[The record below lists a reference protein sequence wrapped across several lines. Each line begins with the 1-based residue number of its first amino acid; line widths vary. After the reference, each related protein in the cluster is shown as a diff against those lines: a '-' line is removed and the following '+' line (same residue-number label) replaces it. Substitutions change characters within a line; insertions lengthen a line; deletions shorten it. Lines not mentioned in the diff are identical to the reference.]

1 MTTARIL
8 GMTAAALLVSV
19 PIQSTVAQQ
28 QAASAAPI
36 SEILVT
42 VRKREESLLDVPA
55 SVVAISG
62 EQLAEAGIRDFR
74 DLTKV
79 VPGLQFNV
87 SNSTD
92 PEIFLRGIGSDIQ
105 SAAADRAIAIFI
117 DGVYM
122 SRGTGSLVDLADLE
136 RVEVLRG
143 PQSLLFG
150 KNVVGGLIH
159 YVTKKPSEEA
169 KVNVKGSV
177 GNIGTTEFSAY
188 ATGPLNSATA
198 ASVAFSSRSHDGYAQ
213 ITGGQ
218 AAGGDEE
225 ELNSDTFR
233 TQLSIKPSDA
243 LDVLFSA
250 DYTRHDDGSRW
261 VDIVRAGASEAVT
274 FNGFFAPEIDALPGF
289 VLPARNAPFV
299 NPDERSGPQNF
310 EGFQKAELWGVSAR
324 VDLDFGRDLTLTSI
338 TALRNGDVSVRE
350 NGAGIFW
357 DFPLD
362 AATGIPILDGAVT
375 TITPDTTVDQDVL
388 NYLARTPDDYFDQ
401 RKTDEVTQVS
411 QEFTLGGDFGDKW
424 TWRTGAYFLH
434 EDIDR
439 SEIVNWAFPD
449 FNTITEY
456 AFAIE
461 FGGTPAV
468 PDAGNGST
476 GTSVA
481 ITGTKATNFGLF
493 GELGVDISDAWS
505 IDVGARV
512 ARDKKDLTVTRA
524 GEPFDGGYTD
534 GPFTATDSKSWS
546 EFLPSASVSFKPL
559 PTTTYYLQYARGY
572 KAGGW
577 NGENAP
583 DAALANVSFDPEIAD
598 TLELGGKFN
607 LLDGRLRI
615 NSALYF
621 SRYDD
626 LQIQLFITDEVGIPP
641 NNLIKNANG
650 TEAKGAEL
658 EVGVLPTDWLDLNV
672 GYAYTDCEF
681 TKTTIVDDNGTDIK
695 GNTCRRAP
703 KNSLNV
709 GGRIHVPVGGGE
721 LFARVDY
728 SWTDDYFFDNLNN
741 PLLINDSE
749 NNVNAAIGF
758 TTADDHWNFSVWG
771 KNLTDELNNASLFE
785 LFGTVYAN
793 YQAPRTY
800 GLTVTW
806 NN

>member
-1 MTTARIL
+1 MA
-8 GMTAAALLVSV
+8 AAALLASV
-19 PIQSTVAQQ
+19 PIQSAVAQQ
-28 QAASAAPI
+28 QGASAPATT
-36 SEILVT
+36 EILVT

-62 EQLAEAGIRDFR
+62 DQLAEAGIRDFR
-74 DLTKV
+74 DLTKA

-87 SNSTD
+87 SNVTD

-105 SAAADRAIAIFI
+105 SAGADRSVAIFV

-122 SRGTGSLVDLADLE
+122 SRGTGSLIDLADLE

-159 YVTKKPSEEA
+159 YVTKKPSDKA
-169 KVNVKGSV
+169 SVTVNGTV
-177 GNIGTTEFSAY
+177 GNIGTTELSAY

-198 ASVAFSSRSHDGYAQ
+198 GSVAFSSRSHDGYAQ
-213 ITGGQ
+213 ITGGP

-233 TQLSIKPSDA
+233 TQLRIQPSDA

-261 VDIVRAGASEAVT
+261 VDVVQAGDSEAVT
-274 FNGFFAPEIDALPGF
+274 FNGFFAPEITALPDF
-289 VLPARNAPFV
+289 VLPNRNAPFV
-299 NPDERSGPQNF
+299 NPNARSGPQNF
-310 EGFQKAELWGVSAR
+310 EGFQKAELWGVSGR
-324 VDLDFGRDLTLTSI
+324 VDYEFGNDLQLTSI
-338 TALRNGDVSVRE
+338 TALRNGDLSVRE

-362 AATGIPILDGAVT
+362 AATGIPILDSAVT
-375 TITPDTTVDQDVL
+375 TITPDTTIDQDVL
-388 NYLARTPDDYFDQ
+388 DYLARTPDDYFDQ

-411 QEFTLGGDFGDKW
+411 QEFTLAGVVGDSW
-424 TWRTGAYFLH
+424 NWRTGVYFLH

-456 AFAIE
+456 AFAIG

-468 PDAGNGST
+468 PDVSNGST
-476 GTSVA
+476 GTSIA
-481 ITGTKATNFGLF
+481 ITGTKARNY
-493 GELGVDISDAWS
+493 GVFAEAGWQISDQWS
-505 IDVGARV
+505 VDAGLRF
-512 ARDKKDLTVTRA
+512 ARDKKELTVTRA
-524 GEPFDGGYTD
+524 GDPFDGNFTS
-534 GPFTATDSKSWS
+534 GPFTATASDSWS
-546 EFLPSASVSFKPL
+546 EVLPSASVTFQPL
-559 PTTTYYLQYARGY
+559 PNTSYYLQYARGY

-577 NGENAP
+577 NGENAQ
-583 DAALANVSFDPEIAD
+583 DTDLATVSFDPEIAD
-598 TLELGGKFN
+598 NFEIGAKFN
-607 LLDGRLRI
+607 LLDGRLLL
-615 NSALYF
+615 NSAVYF
-621 SRYDD
+621 SQYDD
-626 LQIQLFITDEVGIPP
+626 LQIQQFVTFDVNFPP
-641 NNLIKNANG
+641 NNVIANAKG
-650 TEAKGAEL
+650 TEAKGLEL
-658 EVGVLPTDWLDLNV
+658 ELSARPADWLDLNFN
-672 GYAYTDCEF
+672 YAYTDCEF
-681 TKTTIVDDNGTDIK
+681 TKSLIVDDNDTDIK
-695 GNTCRRAP
+695 DNTCRRAP
-703 KNSLNV
+703 KNAFNA
-709 GGRIHVPVGGGE
+709 GGRVHGPVGGGD
-721 LFARVDY
+721 LYVRVDY
-728 SWTDDYFFDNLNN
+728 SWTDEYFFDNLNTAVTKN
-741 PLLINDSE
+741 NAE

-758 TTADDHWNFSVWG
+758 ATADDRWNFSVWG